1 MSFQVSAMFPHRH
14 KALFCIPAPS
24 ACAHCT
30 LYTWWAEHVMASQ
43 LWALFLSQSIAL
55 DCFHCFKLRC
65 ICALFP
71 RVREHSAHQRDVGS
85 TIPCSFQHLNHR
97 CHSNTNT
104 NAIQKCKHFLCLS
117 CVTLRQLWFRS
128 ELFSLWNR
136 TSSSSRLDEKPV
148 RLWAFLHCVM
158 WWLQPWDG
166 SARCPISASLPRT
179 LRIPHF
185 TAAAAVH
192 SHLSQPLDATQSS
205 LPVHQSFLLEW
216 REKCVMWVVANVS
229 FHYSLLFLHCI
240 GGKALQRIP
249 LWVGRIR
256 ATALSL
262 ISQIFPQFEQH
273 C

>member
-1 MSFQVSAMFPHRH
+1 MSFQVSAMFPHCH

-71 RVREHSAHQRDVGS
+71 RIGEPSPHQRDVGS

-104 NAIQKCKHFLCLS
+104 NTIQKCKHFLCLS

-128 ELFSLWNR
+128 ELFSLWKSHFFFIKTWWETCEIVGFSPLCDVVAPTMGWFCPVSNQCL
-136 TSSSSRLDEKPV
+136 TDSHSQDSSLHCCCCCCPLSSLSLSSRCYPY
-148 RLWAFLHCVM
+148 
-158 WWLQPWDG
+158 
-166 SARCPISASLPRT
+166 
-179 LRIPHF
+179 
-185 TAAAAVH
+185 
-192 SHLSQPLDATQSS
+192 S
-205 LPVHQSFLLEW
+205 LPVH
-216 REKCVMWVVANVS
+216 
-229 FHYSLLFLHCI
+229 
-240 GGKALQRIP
+240 
-249 LWVGRIR
+249 
-256 ATALSL
+256 
-262 ISQIFPQFEQH
+262 
-273 C
+273 